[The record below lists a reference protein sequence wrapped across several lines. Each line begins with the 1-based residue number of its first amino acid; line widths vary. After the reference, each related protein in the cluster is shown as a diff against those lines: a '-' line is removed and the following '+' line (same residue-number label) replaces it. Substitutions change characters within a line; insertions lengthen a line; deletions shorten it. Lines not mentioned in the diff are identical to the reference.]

1 MISYNDEFQ
10 RARLRA
16 LQSVDEMIERL
27 VNLLDS
33 RGVLEETYIFFTTD
47 NGFHASQHRMHPG
60 KECGYETDIHIP
72 LIIRGP
78 GIPLNATTNIVTS
91 HTDMAPTLLSVANA
105 TRPDFDGSPIPL
117 LSSNTSTRGEH
128 INVEFWGIG
137 LPEGKFG
144 IAEPLG
150 GLSYPNNTYKAL
162 RLVSADYSIYY
173 SVWCTGEH
181 EFYDVARDPGQMH
194 NLFSDQKLAEEFE
207 LAGRG
212 FKEVVLRLDALLV
225 VLKTCKT
232 ASCIHPWAE
241 HHPTASSSSSTS
253 SEAKVQSLLQALHP
267 QYDAYYTHYPKVG
280 FSSCELGYLP
290 SAEGNVDKINF
301 GTAGVEWDVAAV
313 GDSPARKG
321 QEPFRY
327 RGSWSDWV

>member
-1 MISYNDEFQ
+1 
-10 RARLRA
+10 
-16 LQSVDEMIERL
+16 
-27 VNLLDS
+27 
-33 RGVLEETYIFFTTD
+33 
-47 NGFHASQHRMHPG
+47 
-60 KECGYETDIHIP
+60 
-72 LIIRGP
+72 
-78 GIPLNATTNIVTS
+78 
-91 HTDMAPTLLSVANA
+91 
-105 TRPDFDGSPIPL
+105 
-117 LSSNTSTRGEH
+117 
-128 INVEFWGIG
+128 
-137 LPEGKFG
+137 
-144 IAEPLG
+144 
-150 GLSYPNNTYKAL
+150 
-162 RLVSADYSIYY
+162 
-173 SVWCTGEH
+173 
-181 EFYDVARDPGQMH
+181 MH